1 MVRGSEVKR
10 GRLSSN
16 THVLIGAGHM
26 GGALLRGWLSGRG
39 AGKLEAHEILVIDPS
54 PGEAA
59 KKALEL
65 GAKFSARLTKGA
77 ASGLKLCLL
86 AIKPQLFDDIGPELA
101 KALPKDVLVI
111 SIMGGIGLE
120 QLDKV
125 FAPRPVIRAMP
136 NMPAAYGQGITAY
149 VCSDRVTKAGQALA
163 ELRLKAGGK
172 VVQVKT
178 ERQIDMVT
186 AVSGSGPAYVFYLT
200 ETLAAAGVKLGLPDE
215 LSRQLARQT
224 VIGSGTILEKSDK
237 SAADLRKAVT
247 SPGGTTE
254 AALEI
259 LMAETG
265 LPPLIHRTTRAAFNR
280 SRELGGKKVL

>member
-1 MVRGSEVKR
+1 MSDVAKR

-26 GGALLRGWLSGRG
+26 GGALLRGWLSERS
-39 AGKLEAHEILVIDPS
+39 ASKLKPHEILVIDPS

-86 AIKPQLFDDIGPELA
+86 AIKPQLFNELGPELA
-101 KALPKDVLVI
+101 KSLPKDVLVV
-111 SIMGGIGLE
+111 SIMAGVNLRTLSSVLG
-120 QLDKV
+120 
-125 FAPRPVIRAMP
+125 PRPIVRAMP
-136 NMPAAYGQGITAY
+136 NMPAAYGKGITAY
-149 VCSDRVTKAGQALA
+149 VCSEGVSKAQEKLA
-163 ELRLKAGGK
+163 AQRLGAGGD
-172 VVQVKT
+172 VVRVDN

-186 AVSGSGPAYVFYLT
+186 ALSGSGPAYVFYLA
-200 ETLAAAGVKLGLPDE
+200 EAMEAAGNHLGLPED
-215 LSRQLARQT
+215 LVKKLVRQT
-224 VIGSGTILEKSDK
+224 VIGSGTVLEKSTQET
-237 SAADLRKAVT
+237 SELRKAVT

-259 LMAETG
+259 LSADNG
-265 LPPLIHRTTRAAFNR
+265 LPTLMRNAVKAAFER
-280 SRELGGKKVL
+280 SRKLGET